1 MENIW
6 LIGIAALVVGAL
18 IGYLMGRSGGGNSQ
32 AALAEQ
38 LNDARTELENYKQ
51 DVAKHFEGTAELVN
65 NLTNSYKD
73 VHQHLADGAQNLCQS
88 EAMTINLA
96 SAMQPKLENE
106 TTAETPDTET
116 EKPAEEE
123 TAPKAETSEST
134 EAPEKPET
142 PEPPR
147 DYAPKSPDEEGTL
160 SESFGLKDDEKTEET
175 LEQPT
180 PDNPDVRKEKAE

>member
-18 IGYLMGRSGGGNSQ
+18 IGYLMGRSGGGSNQ

-38 LNDARTELENYKQ
+38 LNDARTELETYKQ

-106 TTAETPDTET
+106 SAADTSETETPEAATEEAAPKTEASEPTET
-116 EKPAEEE
+116 
-123 TAPKAETSEST
+123 
-134 EAPEKPET
+134 PET

-160 SESFGLKDDEKTEET
+160 SESFGLKDDEQNEET

-180 PDNPDVRKEKAE
+180 ADNPDVRKEKTE